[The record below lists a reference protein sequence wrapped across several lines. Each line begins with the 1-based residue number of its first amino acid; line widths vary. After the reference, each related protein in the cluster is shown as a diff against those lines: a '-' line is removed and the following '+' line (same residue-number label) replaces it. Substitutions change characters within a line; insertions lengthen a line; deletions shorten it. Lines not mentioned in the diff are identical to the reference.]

1 MDDPEPMPSPPPA
14 PAAPAARNLGQET
27 RDTLQAQIDLA
38 PQLYASEAQYQPLY
52 SALQSR
58 NWQQQMLG
66 TPASGDQPAVKGLLD
81 FYQQDL
87 YPRASGMLQQANTAS
102 RAADISDVAAL
113 GPSATAAF
121 RAANPEATAT
131 LAELQ
136 RQAMSAGPSELERLL
151 EQQARSEMALGSQ
164 MSPEQQR
171 QIEQATRASF
181 AARGMALGKPAAFA
195 EVLNKDQYATQRQG
209 QRQQFAMGVDQLMQ
223 QRQQA
228 NRGFLGNVTQLS
240 LGATQDPF
248 LAILGRASQAP
259 QVGQA
264 QFGSGQSLLGAQ
276 PNLFNP
282 QSSYAQD
289 LYNTNYNGQA
299 AYGIGMANRD
309 AALYGAQLGYNGNIY
324 GANQAFNGAVIGGAM
339 SMIGSMAG
347 GAGAAAGG
355 GAFCWVAREVYGES
369 DPRWLL
375 FREWLLTRAPRWFRE
390 LYARQGA
397 RFALWI
403 QNKPILK
410 RVIRAWMD
418 ARIETL
424 KPVEA

>member
-1 MDDPEPMPSPPPA
+1 MGDDPAPAPAPPPA
-14 PAAPAARNLGQET
+14 PAAPTPRNLGQET

-38 PQLYASEAQYQPLY
+38 PQVYASEAQYQPMY

-58 NWQQQMLG
+58 NWQSQMLG

-87 YPRASGMLQQANTAS
+87 YPRTSGMLKSANTAS
-102 RAADISDVAAL
+102 RAADIADVAAL
-113 GPSATAAF
+113 GPTATAAF

-136 RQAMSAGPSELERLL
+136 RQAMTAGPSELERLL
-151 EQQARSEMALGSQ
+151 EQQARSEMALGNQ

-181 AARGMALGKPAAFA
+181 AARGMAMGRPAAFA

-209 QRQQFAMGVDQLMQ
+209 QRQQFAMGVDQLQQ
-223 QRQQA
+223 QRLQA

-248 LAILGRASQAP
+248 MAILGRASQAP

-264 QFGSGQSLLGAQ
+264 QFGSGQATLGAQ

-289 LYNTNYNGQA
+289 LYNTNYNGQV

-309 AALYGAQLGYNGNIY
+309 AALYGAQLGYQGSQY
-324 GANQAFNGAVIGGAM
+324 GSQQQAMG
-339 SMIGSMAG
+339 SMIGGGLGLLGNVG
-347 GAGAAAGG
+347 GAAIGKY
-355 GAFCWVAREVYGES
+355 W
-369 DPRWLL
+369 
-375 FREWLLTRAPRWFRE
+375 
-390 LYARQGA
+390 
-397 RFALWI
+397 
-403 QNKPILK
+403 
-410 RVIRAWMD
+410 
-418 ARIETL
+418 
-424 KPVEA
+424 